1 MKRLLVLLLC
11 SALLFCGC
19 AKTEYEPMLILSGGL
34 SLHES
39 TIYGKYVNEY
49 FISPYELI
57 TTADGSEVRLYSD
70 DTLSQVLVDGETL
83 ELFDGM
89 NKYPVIVSN
98 GELEKAY
105 LLCIDCTMILNFY
118 VEVIEDKTYKVGEFF
133 DKSTVSATAKKEDGT
148 IISVSDYEW
157 EFDSSEPGEQRVYIR
172 YGGITR
178 FFDVTVE

>member
-11 SALLFCGC
+11 SALVLCGC
-19 AKTEYEPMLILSGGL
+19 AEAAYEPMLILSGGL

-49 FISPYELI
+49 FIYPYELI
-57 TTADGSEVRLYSD
+57 TTVDGSEVRLYSD
-70 DTLSQVLVDGETL
+70 DTLSQLLVDGENL

-89 NKYPVIVSN
+89 NKYPVIISN
-98 GELEKAY
+98 GELERAY
-105 LLCIDCTMILNFY
+105 LLCIDCTLILNFY
-118 VEVIEDKTYKVGEFF
+118 VEVLEEKTYKVGEFF
-133 DKSTVSATAKKEDGT
+133 DKSTISATAKKEDGT
-148 IISVSDYEW
+148 MITVVDYEW
-157 EFDSSEPGEQRVYIR
+157 EFDSSERGEQRVYVR